1 MRAKVFAKPKLQGWA
16 GSRITSRLALKQG
29 VNMSNRS
36 WMGSVGALLIA
47 FSILALVGCGGPNR
61 EIVGKWHA
69 ASDATVVWEF
79 FDNGSMQMGDRPGR
93 YSFQDRTR
101 LQIKTSAATFVYGI
115 DLAGDHM
122 TLKETKGEKLEFTK
136 VK

>member
-1 MRAKVFAKPKLQGWA
+1 
-16 GSRITSRLALKQG
+16 
-29 VNMSNRS
+29 MSNKS
-36 WMGSVGALLIA
+36 WMGWAMIAL
-47 FSILALVGCGGPNR
+47 SILALAGCGGPNR

-69 ASDATVVWEF
+69 ANDATMVWEF
-79 FDNGSMQMGDRPGR
+79 FDNGSMQMGERPGR

-122 TLKETKGEKLEFTK
+122 TLKETKGETLEFTK